1 MFEQNR
7 QVLLIVIVLLISL
20 LFRFYN
26 FQNLQYWSEDEEM
39 SAALVGRMIVEK
51 RIGLVSQNL
60 ALNFSLGS
68 FFHLLS
74 VPFFALSHLN
84 PIPVLLVMSG
94 LGVLTTFMI
103 FLAGKLLADFKEGL
117 VASFIYA
124 SSFVISLA
132 DRRWW
137 TLSLNPLL
145 MTLAIISV
153 WQLTRKKFIFIIPL
167 SVAIGFAG
175 HADPTIGIVA
185 VAAVIAFFVFKFPI
199 IRKEYL
205 AGLIILMIFASP

>member
-1 MFEQNR
+1 MFFKNKR
-7 QVLLIVIVLLISL
+7 TLCLLMSVLILAS

-26 FQNLQYWSEDEEM
+26 FQNLQYFSEDEEM

-124 SSFVISLA
+124 SSFVISLS

-145 MTLAIISV
+145 MVLAIISV
-153 WQLTRKKFIFIIPL
+153 WQLTRKKIIFFFSL
-167 SVAIGFAG
+167 LFAIGF
-175 HADPTIGIVA
+175 
-185 VAAVIAFFVFKFPI
+185 FC
-199 IRKEYL
+199 
-205 AGLIILMIFASP
+205 